1 MSYSKEFKVVV
12 ATIYGEA
19 DASSVRSWEVIAHS
33 MRNRIGFGN
42 WTEYSTIYGIA
53 TTTGYDAYTSKNIPY
68 YEAMSQFNSGNISN
82 LLKKLI
88 DTVLP
93 IYEGKIKDNTNG
105 VISYWSP
112 EAQKKLH
119 RDKPR
124 LYTTAVP
131 DWVKDNRKEIVII
144 DGTEKDDFQWLRFKR
159 SKMFITLRDNKS
171 LPMDGVSVDIRFA
184 SGKKVPVLSNLKTNS
199 KGQLPVFF
207 ARIEMGARFIVD
219 GTYLKDKKGSNL
231 KILPTGKDIVA
242 TIIVDTGNGFKS
254 SLEKH
259 ETGSENTQ
267 VRNDTVGI
275 DSTQKTNNTSNS
287 ERVNDL
293 KEVTFNIKLVE
304 GDTGKPLPNTTYH
317 LEYKNNIKPHKT
329 DSSGIESGIKAD
341 VSQSIGVYLDD
352 DSGKKQSIYSMAFP
366 VTGDLNGQTK
376 VLKVPVVT
384 LQLKFVD
391 KSKKPIP
398 NYQFKTV
405 YRGQTSETKK
415 ANVRGIAI
423 IKALAGQH
431 LKLIDGEER
440 ATTTAIVT
448 YGSKSWTITIDKNI
462 SKEDVS
468 KVSKSK
474 EKTIPETSSVVQ
486 ESKSTKKENA
496 TQTKIEKPKVKE
508 VEKKT
513 KDGPTLEVESDQ
525 TEITIKF
532 IDEKNNK
539 PLSGLSYITKST
551 KYGKNSSITGSDGTR
566 GRPHESLVGVE
577 ITVIVSEDGK
587 EVKKGSFI
595 VNNDRD
601 KVYIYKAKKPEFE
614 KGIITY
620 NIYEDH
626 QIIKYIPKNISSS
639 NKQKYKYIYYEKNGK
654 KHNIC
659 TVNWNTTKEKS
670 KGEKRSSKPT
680 HASILYDKKVNQGQ
694 TSRRVKYENGD
705 IAEYG
710 INNGEYFWR
719 LFKAL
724 SGDITLV
731 RMPDSL
737 KYNNS
742 NVKISYTFSN
752 TQRRYTSPGH
762 LACFIG
768 ALATTGLAIQSTGS
782 CFEEGTGFPSTSHNN
797 GRSVDTIY
805 LTNQNNEQKYIT
817 AMKNFGCHTQYRGR
831 SKPKYEWTTPAAYHD
846 SHLHSMFDEKRVK
859 IIRE

>member
-1 MSYSKEFKVVV
+1 MKIVDAKKVGIPNKEVEISSEFKGTFNLGKIVV
-12 ATIYGEA
+12 THKT
-19 DASSVRSWEVIAHS
+19 DKD
-33 MRNRIGFGN
+33 GN
-42 WTEYSTIYGIA
+42 
-53 TTTGYDAYTSKNIPY
+53 
-68 YEAMSQFNSGNISN
+68 
-82 LLKKLI
+82 
-88 DTVLP
+88 LP
-93 IYEGKIKDNTNG
+93 II
-105 VISYWSP
+105 VRHP
-112 EAQKKLH
+112 EAKIQLKIDANLVETIIQKADQLQGYEILYLGESKYSSKLSKH
-119 RDKPR
+119 EK
-124 LYTTAVP
+124 LQTTKES
-131 DWVKDNRKEIVII
+131 KDT
-144 DGTEKDDFQWLRFKR
+144 D
-159 SKMFITLRDNKS
+159 SS
-171 LPMDGVSVDIRFA
+171 
-184 SGKKVPVLSNLKTNS
+184 TNS
-199 KGQLPVFF
+199 VEP
-207 ARIEMGARFIVD
+207 I
-219 GTYLKDKKGSNL
+219 GSNQHSEGSDNNE
-231 KILPTGKDIVA
+231 KID
-242 TIIVDTGNGFKS
+242 
-254 SLEKH
+254 
-259 ETGSENTQ
+259 
-267 VRNDTVGI
+267 
-275 DSTQKTNNTSNS
+275 
-287 ERVNDL
+287 
-293 KEVTFNIKLVE
+293 EVTFNIQLVE
-304 GDTGKPLPNTTYH
+304 ADTGKPLPNTTYY
-317 LEYKNNIKPHKT
+317 LDYKNNIKPHKT
-329 DSSGIESGIKAD
+329 NNSGIDSGIKAD

-352 DSGKKQSIYSMAFP
+352 DDEKKQSIYSMAFP

-486 ESKSTKKENA
+486 ESKSTEKENA